1 MTHIDAIVLAA
12 GRSLRMGTQKL
23 LLPFAG
29 QTMIGHIV
37 DQVAAGPIRRM
48 LVVVAD
54 DDNAVATEL
63 AQKKVTIIRNP
74 QHDGDMLSSVRAGL
88 RALGS
93 ETEAALIALG
103 DQPSVQPALIER
115 IVKACVASGR
125 GIGVPM
131 YGNRTGHPL
140 LVRSRHFGE
149 ILTGCDGLGLRAILK
164 SHADDVEQV
173 STTDPC
179 VLSDIDWPADY
190 ERELAMRLA
199 AEASPIGGEAGG

>member
-1 MTHIDAIVLAA
+1 
-12 GRSLRMGTQKL
+12 MGTQKL

-37 DQVAAGPIRRM
+37 DQVAAGPIRRTF
-48 LVVVAD
+48 VVVAAD
-54 DDNAVATEL
+54 DETVAAKL
-63 AQKKVTIIRNP
+63 AQKEVTIVRNP
-74 QHDGDMLSSVRAGL
+74 QQDGDMLSSVRAGL

-115 IVKACVASGR
+115 IVKACEASGR
-125 GIGVPM
+125 GIVVPV
-131 YGNRTGHPL
+131 YGDRTGHPL
-140 LVRSRHFGE
+140 IVRSRHFAE
-149 ILTGCDGLGLRAILK
+149 ILTSGDGTGLRAILQ

-173 STTDPC
+173 STTDPR

-190 ERELAMRLA
+190 RRELARWSA
-199 AEASPIGGEAGG
+199 VEGGGAGPVPDR